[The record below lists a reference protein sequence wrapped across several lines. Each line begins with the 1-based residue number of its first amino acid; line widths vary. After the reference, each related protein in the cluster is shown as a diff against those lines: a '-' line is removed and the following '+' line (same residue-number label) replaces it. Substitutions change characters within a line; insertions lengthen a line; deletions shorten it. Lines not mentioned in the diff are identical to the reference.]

1 MKLLD
6 QKLTGLKISKLILKT
21 FSILELLLTVNQF
34 KMKKIIFLS
43 AFLLSFSL
51 IAQGSVRM
59 YNLNVKRGYESS
71 VVETF
76 SDFAGG
82 QKWKSGGV
90 MLQAVGFKDG
100 VTHRIVVWGD
110 PENWGTEKEKTDE
123 EWALYREKMN
133 NYTYPNT
140 GGNAMGSLLG
150 FTEGDWKKNL
160 SARVY
165 DVKVHDPAKFKKA
178 WDKNVKA
185 AEKILGDR
193 RIGLVS
199 YEVGGTPGATHG
211 LVIYGKNL
219 NDVQVTL
226 RKIQKTKAFQE
237 YISSRGQV
245 DYIQTY
251 TTYTVKRFQ

>member
-1 MKLLD
+1 MCIRD
-6 QKLTGLKISKLILKT
+6 
-21 FSILELLLTVNQF
+21 
-34 KMKKIIFLS
+34 
-43 AFLLSFSL
+43 
-51 IAQGSVRM
+51 R
-59 YNLNVKRGYESS
+59 
-71 VVETF
+71 
-76 SDFAGG
+76 
-82 QKWKSGGV
+82 
-90 MLQAVGFKDG
+90 
-100 VTHRIVVWGD
+100 GD
-110 PENWGTEKEKTDE
+110 PENFGTERERSDE
-123 EWALYREKMN
+123 EWALYTERMS

-140 GGNAMGSLLG
+140 GDSAMGSILA

-178 WDKNVKA
+178 WDKNAKA

-211 LVIYGKNL
+211 LVIYGKNP

-237 YISSRGQV
+237 YISSRGKV
-245 DYIQTY
+245 DYIQSY